1 MNSLLKNLF
10 ISFIGIFLLISI
22 LLLVIL
28 WNFSNNIP
36 DYKFLKN
43 YKPPVSSKVYAG
55 DGNLVADFSKEKRI
69 FVPYRSIPK
78 NVINA
83 FLSAEDKNFFSH
95 PGVDAKGVLRATINN
110 FKNIMTSKRL
120 EGASTITQQVAKNF
134 LLTNEVSLNRKLKEA
149 ILAFRIE
156 RALTKERILEL
167 YLNQIYLGSGAY
179 GVAAAS
185 LEYFDKSIKELD
197 YAEAALLA
205 LDDAGL
211 DIGNM
216 EAFYCGNLG
225 QANAM
230 VGQRILQEIGQTGI
244 PVVNCSNACA
254 TGATAFRE
262 AWTSIKAGLYDVVLA
277 VGVEQMGTGLLGGAG
292 GGVGIPKEGL
302 LGSGTMPA
310 VFAEAGMEH
319 ARQYGTTF
327 EQFAKISVK
336 NHHHSTMNPKARYQ
350 IETPLDEVMNAEM
363 ISYPNTKLMCSVN
376 VDGAAAAVL
385 VSEKKAKE
393 LGMQRAVRIKASV
406 MTSDPYQERDLVM
419 PDVNSCTRKAAAEAY
434 EMAGLNSEDID
445 LVELHDCFATAEML
459 HYENLGLCGDGEAGR
474 LIDEGEVELGGRIPV
489 NVSGGLLSKGH
500 PLGATGIANIYEVC
514 THLRGEAGAR
524 QVENAKIGMTH
535 VIGLGSACGI
545 HILEKV

>member
-1 MNSLLKNLF
+1 MS
-10 ISFIGIFLLISI
+10 
-22 LLLVIL
+22 
-28 WNFSNNIP
+28 
-36 DYKFLKN
+36 D
-43 YKPPVSSKVYAG
+43 VYV
-55 DGNLVADFSKEKRI
+55 L
-69 FVPYRSIPK
+69 
-78 NVINA
+78 
-83 FLSAEDKNFFSH
+83 
-95 PGVDAKGVLRATINN
+95 GVDMIKFGRFPDRTVPD
-110 FKNIMTSKRL
+110 
-120 EGASTITQQVAKNF
+120 
-134 LLTNEVSLNRKLKEA
+134 
-149 ILAFRIE
+149 
-156 RALTKERILEL
+156 
-167 YLNQIYLGSGAY
+167 LG
-179 GVAAAS
+179 
-185 LEYFDKSIKELD
+185 
-197 YAEAALLA
+197 AEAALLA

-211 DIGNM
+211 TIENM

-292 GGVGIPKEGL
+292 GGKGIPKEGL

-319 ARQYGTTF
+319 SREYGTTF

-393 LGMQRAVRIKASV
+393 LGMSRAVRVKASV
-406 MTSDPYQERDLVM
+406 LTSDPYQERDLVM
-419 PDVNSCTRKAAAEAY
+419 PDVNSCTRKAAKEAY
-434 EMAGLNSEDID
+434 EMAGLGADDID

-459 HYENLGLCGDGEAGR
+459 HYENLGLCEDGEAGR
-474 LIDEGEVELGGRIPV
+474 LIDEGEVELGGRVPV

-514 THLRGEAGAR
+514 THLRGEAGER
-524 QVENAKIGMTH
+524 QVEGAKIGLTH

-545 HILEKV
+545 HILEKA

>member
-1 MNSLLKNLF
+1 MS
-10 ISFIGIFLLISI
+10 
-22 LLLVIL
+22 
-28 WNFSNNIP
+28 
-36 DYKFLKN
+36 D
-43 YKPPVSSKVYAG
+43 VYV
-55 DGNLVADFSKEKRI
+55 L
-69 FVPYRSIPK
+69 
-78 NVINA
+78 
-83 FLSAEDKNFFSH
+83 
-95 PGVDAKGVLRATINN
+95 GVDMIKFGRFPDRTVPD
-110 FKNIMTSKRL
+110 
-120 EGASTITQQVAKNF
+120 
-134 LLTNEVSLNRKLKEA
+134 
-149 ILAFRIE
+149 
-156 RALTKERILEL
+156 
-167 YLNQIYLGSGAY
+167 LG
-179 GVAAAS
+179 
-185 LEYFDKSIKELD
+185 
-197 YAEAALLA
+197 AEAALLA

-211 DIGNM
+211 TIENM

-292 GGVGIPKEGL
+292 GGKGIPKEGL

-319 ARQYGTTF
+319 SRQYGTTF

-393 LGMQRAVRIKASV
+393 LGMGRSVRVKASV
-406 MTSDPYQERDLVM
+406 LTSDPYQERDLVM
-419 PDVNSCTRKAAAEAY
+419 PDVNSCTRKAAKEAY
-434 EMAGLNSEDID
+434 EMAGLGAEDID

-459 HYENLGLCGDGEAGR
+459 HYENLGLCEDGEAGR
-474 LIDEGEVELGGRIPV
+474 LIDEGEVELGGRVPV

-514 THLRGEAGAR
+514 THLRGEAGER
-524 QVENAKIGMTH
+524 QVEGAKIGLTH

-545 HILEKV
+545 HILEKA

>member
-1 MNSLLKNLF
+1 MS
-10 ISFIGIFLLISI
+10 
-22 LLLVIL
+22 
-28 WNFSNNIP
+28 
-36 DYKFLKN
+36 D
-43 YKPPVSSKVYAG
+43 VYV
-55 DGNLVADFSKEKRI
+55 L
-69 FVPYRSIPK
+69 
-78 NVINA
+78 
-83 FLSAEDKNFFSH
+83 
-95 PGVDAKGVLRATINN
+95 GVDMIKFGR
-110 FKNIMTSKRL
+110 FP
-120 EGASTITQQVAKNF
+120 
-134 LLTNEVSLNRKLKEA
+134 
-149 ILAFRIE
+149 E
-156 RALTKERILEL
+156 RTVPD
-167 YLNQIYLGSGAY
+167 LG
-179 GVAAAS
+179 
-185 LEYFDKSIKELD
+185 
-197 YAEAALLA
+197 AEAALLA

-211 DIGNM
+211 TIDNM

-292 GGVGIPKEGL
+292 GGKGIPKEGL

-319 ARQYGTTF
+319 SRQYGTTF

-385 VSEKKAKE
+385 VSEKKANE
-393 LGMQRAVRIKASV
+393 LGMSRAVRVKASV
-406 MTSDPYQERDLVM
+406 LTSDPYQERDLVM
-419 PDVNSCTRKAAAEAY
+419 PDVNSCTRKAAKEAY
-434 EMAGLNSEDID
+434 EMAGLGAEDID

-459 HYENLGLCGDGEAGR
+459 HYENLGLCEDGEAGR

-514 THLRGEAGAR
+514 THLRGEAGER
-524 QVENAKIGMTH
+524 QVEGANVGLTH

-545 HILEKV
+545 HILEKA

>member
-1 MNSLLKNLF
+1 MS
-10 ISFIGIFLLISI
+10 
-22 LLLVIL
+22 
-28 WNFSNNIP
+28 
-36 DYKFLKN
+36 D
-43 YKPPVSSKVYAG
+43 VYV
-55 DGNLVADFSKEKRI
+55 L
-69 FVPYRSIPK
+69 
-78 NVINA
+78 
-83 FLSAEDKNFFSH
+83 
-95 PGVDAKGVLRATINN
+95 GVDMIKFGR
-110 FKNIMTSKRL
+110 FP
-120 EGASTITQQVAKNF
+120 
-134 LLTNEVSLNRKLKEA
+134 
-149 ILAFRIE
+149 E
-156 RALTKERILEL
+156 RTVPD
-167 YLNQIYLGSGAY
+167 LG
-179 GVAAAS
+179 
-185 LEYFDKSIKELD
+185 
-197 YAEAALLA
+197 AEAALLA

-211 DIGNM
+211 TIENM

-292 GGVGIPKEGL
+292 GGKGIPKEGL

-319 ARQYGTTF
+319 SREYGTTF

-393 LGMQRAVRIKASV
+393 LGMGRAVRVKASV
-406 MTSDPYQERDLVM
+406 LTSDPYQERDLVM
-419 PDVNSCTRKAAAEAY
+419 PDVNSCTRKAAKEAY
-434 EMAGLNSEDID
+434 EMAGLGADDVD
-445 LVELHDCFATAEML
+445 LVELHDCVATAEML
-459 HYENLGLCGDGEAGR
+459 HYENLGLCDDGEAGR
-474 LIDEGEVELGGRIPV
+474 LIDEGEVELGGRVPV

-514 THLRGEAGAR
+514 THLRGEAGER
-524 QVENAKIGMTH
+524 QVEGAKIGLTH

-545 HILEKV
+545 HILEKA